1 MDTRLKGIHHITL
14 CPGGAQEDVDFFTR
28 VLGQRLVKQTV
39 LMDGSIPVYH
49 FYYGNADADPGSILT
64 CFPYSRRAG
73 PPRHRADRRHQ
84 LFGSGRVD
92 AVLGGPLRPLPRLP
106 HRHPGALRR
115 PLDPGHP
122 SGRAR
127 ARGRGEPRR
136 HPPAAGRRPRSRP
149 TWPSA
154 AFSAPPCRCATS
166 RSRRRSSSTRSD
178 SARSAS
184 RAPITGS
191 RFPNGGPDRT
201 IELLHEPNRP
211 QGSWTFGAG
220 TAHHIAFHVDTDEAL
235 IEQKALYEELGYT
248 DTSEV
253 KDRFYFHSMYVR
265 SPGGVLVECTAN
277 VPGGFYVD
285 ETPEEL
291 GTHLNLPPWYED
303 QRDDHPEPARAGRR
317 AGGQPS
323 EGRGRR
329 VRRRPGRWRRRR
341 AASRCRAPRRNSQ
354 SATDQRAGVKPVRQI
369 LRAVRVLDT
378 ASGGDVYHLRRQNHI
393 SPCAVSGELF
403 AVAIPGEAR

>member
-14 CPGGAQEDVDFFTR
+14 CPGGAQEDVDFFTK

-73 PPRHRADRRHQ
+73 RRGTGQIGVTSFSVPVGSTPFWADHFDRYRVCHTGIQERFGARSIKVTHPAGLELEVVENPGDTRRPVDDAGDFGRRGDSRLLRRHH
-84 LFGSGRVD
+84 VD
-92 AVLGGPLRPLPRLP
+92 A
-106 HRHPGALRR
+106 RR
-115 PLDPGHP
+115 RRAGDV
-122 SGRAR
+122 SRAR
-127 ARGRGEPRR
+127 ARFRKVGVEGAY
-136 HPPAAGRRPRSRP
+136 H
-149 TWPSA
+149 
-154 AFSAPPCRCATS
+154 
-166 RSRRRSSSTRSD
+166 
-178 SARSAS
+178 
-184 RAPITGS
+184 
-191 RFPNGGPDRT
+191 RFEIPNGGPDRT

-220 TAHHIAFHVDTDEAL
+220 TAHHIAFHVDTDDAL
-235 IEQKALYEELGYT
+235 VEQKALYEELGYT

-285 ETPEEL
+285 EPPEEL

-303 QRDDHPEPARAGRR
+303 QRDVILSQLEAVVVPEANRPKPGTSRPKPAGPVAVPE
-317 AGGQPS
+317 QPI
-323 EGRGRR
+323 
-329 VRRRPGRWRRRR
+329 
-341 AASRCRAPRRNSQ
+341 ALSRTKAEFSK
-354 SATDQRAGVKPVRQI
+354 A
-369 LRAVRVLDT
+369 
-378 ASGGDVYHLRRQNHI
+378 H
-393 SPCAVSGELF
+393 
-403 AVAIPGEAR
+403 